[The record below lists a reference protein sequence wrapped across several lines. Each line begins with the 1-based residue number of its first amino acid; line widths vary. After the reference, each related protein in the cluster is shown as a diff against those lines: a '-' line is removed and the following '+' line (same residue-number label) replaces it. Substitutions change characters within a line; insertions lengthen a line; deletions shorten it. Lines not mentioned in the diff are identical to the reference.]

1 MSGDPS
7 VTRTHNDVTAAPRG
21 AVCRRGRAGAAGAR
35 GFTLLEI
42 LLSVALL
49 SLVITLAYG
58 SLRVAIQASRSGE
71 ALIERTEE
79 MRTTQGFLRRQFSQ
93 MMPVAYE
100 RLDDSGAE
108 KRFEG
113 DAEVVRFVAP
123 MPGYLS
129 RGGAHVQ
136 ELALVRGRR
145 GLQLE
150 FRHAQLNGFDPAEG
164 FDDSREPV
172 VLIDGIREGRF
183 LFRRIEDDGE
193 LGDWGDEWE
202 DPQQLPLLLRL
213 ELAFDDGDQRVWPDF
228 EVAALAA
235 SASQNIGFGGPR
247 LPRSGGPAPIPR
259 PREAP

>member
-1 MSGDPS
+1 MSRAPVPS
-7 VTRTHNDVTAAPRG
+7 S
-21 AVCRRGRAGAAGAR
+21 R

-79 MRTTQGFLRRQFSQ
+79 MRTAQGFLRRQFSQ
-93 MMPVAYE
+93 MLPVPYE
-100 RLDDSGAE
+100 RLEDTGEE

-113 DAEVVRFVAP
+113 AAEVVRFVAP

-136 ELALVRGRR
+136 ELALVRGRN

-150 FRHAQLNGFDPAEG
+150 FRHAQLNGFEPDEG
-164 FDDSREPV
+164 FDDARAPV

-183 LFRRIEDDGE
+183 QFRRIEDDGL
-193 LGDWGDEWE
+193 LGDWRDAWE
-202 DPQQLPLLLRL
+202 NPQALPLMLRL
-213 ELAFDDGDQRVWPDF
+213 ELSFDDGDQRVWPEF
-228 EVAALAA
+228 EVTALAA
-235 SASQNIGFGGPR
+235 TSAQNIGFGGAGMPR
-247 LPRSGGPAPIPR
+247 VGGPRPIPR